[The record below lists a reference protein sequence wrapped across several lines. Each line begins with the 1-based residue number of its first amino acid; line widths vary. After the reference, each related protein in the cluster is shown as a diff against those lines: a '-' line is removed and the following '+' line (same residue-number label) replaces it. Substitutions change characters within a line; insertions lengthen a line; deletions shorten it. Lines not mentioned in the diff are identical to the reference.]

1 MSQLV
6 TISSVTANTPVNIY
20 YCDSTGSS
28 CVYVETVSVFPYT
41 FNVPDPYDLSDYRIK
56 QNPHKVLKSVFN
68 VETFLNSDE
77 DYFIYNT
84 NRN

>member
-1 MSQLV
+1 MLKV
-6 TISSVTANTPVNIY
+6 IN
-20 YCDSTGSS
+20 
-28 CVYVETVSVFPYT
+28 
-41 FNVPDPYDLSDYRIK
+41 RIK